1 MSTTVQQTSGSSERN
16 VNGKIMEQAVLSKHF
31 FWKDSQEQEGQ
42 LMNIPKYRGNS
53 SRNTQTEKA
62 RSPELKKLAGG
73 NHLMNLPKYSGN
85 SIASFSTGDN
95 LTAGRKEGNSKQ
107 QAQVE
112 VTNHHQWP
120 VIVSLA
126 AGPTTSTSVQ
136 QTSVSTERNVNGKI
150 MEQA

>member
-1 MSTTVQQTSGSSERN
+1 MRKVGFKFRIGSGS
-16 VNGKIMEQAVLSKHF
+16 GC
-31 FWKDSQEQEGQ
+31 
-42 LMNIPKYRGNS
+42 RGTLWGLN
-53 SRNTQTEKA
+53 N
-62 RSPELKKLAGG
+62 
-73 NHLMNLPKYSGN
+73 
-85 SIASFSTGDN
+85 F
-95 LTAGRKEGNSKQ
+95 LTAGTKVGNSKQ